1 MSKKIKIL
9 SIVVLLFCGSNL
21 FAQQLPHFSQ
31 YYLNDF
37 LLNPAVAGSRG
48 YFEGVSTHRYQWE
61 GITDA
66 PRTYTLSVH
75 GPSKNRKMGFGGYV
89 FTDNVGPTRRTGFNA
104 SYAYHLKLN
113 SKLKLGLGL
122 NFGVLQFM
130 IDGSKITLR
139 DADDDIITNGVQ
151 STLVPDAGFGT
162 FLYHENYYFGFSAPQ
177 LLNMDVNFFD
187 EGNNPT
193 GTLPAHFF
201 VTGGYKFRQI
211 EDFVFEPIVFV
222 KYISP
227 APIQFEGTVR
237 ITYKDQIWVSGTY
250 RDKDAMALSIG
261 YVINN
266 TFTIAYAYDFTTTNL
281 KNYNDGTHELAVG
294 ARFYQYSNKE
304 KAAPKIE

>member
-1 MSKKIKIL
+1 MNKLKKIL
-9 SIVVLLFCGSNL
+9 GLVLLLFCGSSL

-48 YFEGVSTHRYQWE
+48 YFEGMSTHRYQWE

-75 GPSKNRKMGFGGYV
+75 GPSKNKKMGFGGYV

-104 SYAYHLKLN
+104 SYAYHIKIN
-113 SKLKLGLGL
+113 NKLKLGLGL

-130 IDGSKITLR
+130 IDASKITLR
-139 DADDDIITNGVQ
+139 DANDDIITNGVQ

-162 FLYHENYYFGFSAPQ
+162 YLYHDNYYFGFSAPQ

-211 EDFVFEPIVFV
+211 EDFIFEPIVFV
-222 KYISP
+222 KYVSP
-227 APIQFEGTVR
+227 APVQIEGTLR
-237 ITYKDQIWVSGTY
+237 ITYKDQIWISGSY
-250 RDKDAMALSIG
+250 RDKDAMVLSIG
-261 YVINN
+261 YIVNN
-266 TFTIAYAYDFTTTNL
+266 RFTIAYAYDFTTTNL
-281 KNYNDGTHELAVG
+281 KNYNTGTHELAIG

-304 KAAPKIE
+304 KAAPKID